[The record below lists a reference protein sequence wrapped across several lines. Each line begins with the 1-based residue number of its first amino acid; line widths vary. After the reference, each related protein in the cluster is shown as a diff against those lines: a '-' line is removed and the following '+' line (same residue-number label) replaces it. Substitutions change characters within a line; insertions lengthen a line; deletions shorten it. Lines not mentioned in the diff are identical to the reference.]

1 MYGPPATCRLSVG
14 LGSPEVVGTVEGVDG
29 TVVLFKS
36 ESNIASRVASVSR
49 EGSVEE
55 DCIVMW
61 SVDERE

>member
-1 MYGPPATCRLSVG
+1 MYGPPAACRLSVG
-14 LGSPEVVGTVEGVDG
+14 LGSPEVVGAVEG

-55 DCIVMW
+55 DCIVML
-61 SVDERE
+61 SVDECE

>member
-14 LGSPEVVGTVEGVDG
+14 LGSPEVVGTVEGVEG

-55 DCIVMW
+55 DCIVVW
-61 SVDERE
+61 PVDE

>member
-1 MYGPPATCRLSVG
+1 MYGPPAACRLSVG
-14 LGSPEVVGTVEGVDG
+14 LGSPAGVDAVEG